1 MGDENLNPLEE
12 LKRLDQQV
20 GLVASL
26 EGLKPIYYR
35 LDEIAKQYANDF
47 EVQLVVGDIKQHLV
61 NRGTKL
67 KEQEATIATPPAMAS
82 PTPFPAQAS
91 PPPFSAPSTP
101 PPFAPPPPLPPQGA
115 PPLPTAAP
123 PTKTISQSPAPPP
136 PIPAAAPPAPA
147 SFPTLPPM
155 PAAFPSTPPPTPPP
169 TPMASGQFSP
179 PPSLPTSAFPSTGP
193 QAVPPT
199 PPVGPPPIKP
209 PSGLTPPPQQPKPVK
224 PVAWKKALI
233 FGAILGLLIAVG
245 GIGFLLYMR
254 QKRNKAAEMAAV
266 TPAGIEVQVATTP
279 PGAAI
284 KVNGE
289 DKCTSPCAVSLP
301 AGDYQVTAF
310 LPGYEP
316 GAGGVTV
323 AAGGAPPQVSLTLE
337 PSPQPMRILAEGV
350 DGGQVTVDDQPA
362 GEVQD
367 GQFVIDNVK
376 PGPHTVKIVAK
387 GGEASFSFETADAKA
402 PSITGATA
410 KNLLAIVV
418 ASFGTNA
425 RLATSAGPLKLT
437 LNGQPQGDASPG
449 GVDLT
454 GFQPGSAEIAVGEG
468 PTQKTMQ
475 ETFGPAPALTVFLRP
490 DKVGPAMGDLG
501 TLIVVTGEDDV
512 RVFVNN
518 KEQKKHTAR
527 GQLRVPTPPGKVSVR
542 VYKDGFTTPATQ
554 TIDVVKGADARVEFQ
569 MQKMDAGAAPKPA
582 PVTTP
587 APVGSANGTVHIT
600 RSPGNAVVTYQRG
613 SEAPHQL
620 NGNQVDLPPGSYTFS
635 SKAPGFTDRTMPV
648 QVAAGGQVVVDLT
661 MASAKV
667 AAPAPKIGGMADFE
681 DPSGWTRDGEAWMHK
696 GGNFLPYKLPAKGTF
711 TFTVQLLK
719 GGNIFKGGH
728 IRWYVDYVDTKN
740 YGLFEIDKK
749 TFWAKEVTNGK
760 NKDREKTQHGVDN
773 EKSFTIQIDVAP
785 DHVVHRI
792 KNGDTWLT
800 LDSWTEPGRIFSDGK
815 FGFYIPGNDEIGISD
830 FKFQPK

>member
-1 MGDENLNPLEE
+1 VGDENLNPLEE

-67 KEQEATIATPPAMAS
+67 KEQEATIATPPAMS
-82 PTPFPAQAS
+82 
-91 PPPFSAPSTP
+91 
-101 PPFAPPPPLPPQGA
+101 APPPLAAPPPMPPQAAA
-115 PPLPTAAP
+115 PPPIVIP
-123 PTKTISQSPAPPP
+123 PTKTISQAPTGPPP
-136 PIPAAAPPAPA
+136 MPAAAPPMPPPVPAPT
-147 SFPTLPPM
+147 SIPTPPPM
-155 PAAFPSTPPPTPPP
+155 PAAVPPPTPAMPP
-169 TPMASGQFSP
+169 ISSGQFAP
-179 PPSLPTSAFPSTGP
+179 PPPMPTSAFPSTGP

-199 PPVGPPPIKP
+199 PPVGPPPVRP
-209 PSGLTPPPQQPKPVK
+209 PSGVTPPPQQPPAPQK

-233 FGAILGLLIAVG
+233 FGAILGLLFAIG
-245 GIGFLLYMR
+245 GGGFLWYMR
-254 QKRNKAAEMAAV
+254 QKKNKAAELAAA

-289 DKCTSPCAVSLP
+289 DKCTSPCSVNLP
-301 AGDYQVTAF
+301 AGDYQITAF
-310 LPGYEP
+310 LAGYEP
-316 GAGGVTV
+316 GANGVTV
-323 AAGGAPPQVSLTLE
+323 PATGAPPAVNLTLE

-350 DGGQVTVDDQPA
+350 DGGKVTVDDQDA

-387 GGEASFSFETADAKA
+387 TGEASFSFETADAKA
-402 PSITGATA
+402 PTITGATA
-410 KNLLAIVV
+410 KNLLAVVV
-418 ASFGTNA
+418 ASFGNNA

-449 GVDLT
+449 GVDLQ
-454 GFQPGSAEIAVGEG
+454 GFQAGSAEIAVGDG

-490 DKVGPAMGDLG
+490 DKAGPPAAGDLG
-501 TLIVVTGEDDV
+501 TLLVVTGEDDV

-518 KEQKKHTAR
+518 KEQKKRTAR
-527 GQLRVPTPPGKVSVR
+527 GQLRVPTPPGKASVR
-542 VYKDGFTTPATQ
+542 VYKDGFTTPPTQ
-554 TIDVVKGADARVEFQ
+554 TVDVVKGSDARVEFQ
-569 MQKMDAGAAPKPA
+569 LSKMDSGGASTAPITAPPPVAGA
-582 PVTTP
+582 TT
-587 APVGSANGTVHIT
+587 GTVHIT
-600 RSPGNAVVTYQRG
+600 RSPGSATITYKRDN
-613 SEAPHQL
+613 EAQPHQL
-620 NGNQVDLPPGSYTFS
+620 TANQVDLPAGNYTFT
-635 SKAPGFTDRTMPV
+635 SKAPGFTDRTQPV
-648 QVAAGGQVVVDLT
+648 QVAAGGQVTVDLT
-661 MASAKV
+661 LASTRAG
-667 AAPAPKIGGMADFE
+667 APAPKVGGMADFE
-681 DPSGWTRDGEAWMHK
+681 DPSGWTRDGEAWVRK
-696 GGNFLPYKLPAKGTF
+696 GGNFVPYKLPSKGTY
-711 TFTVQLLK
+711 TFTVQLIK
-719 GGNIFKGGH
+719 GGGIFRGGH
-728 IRWYVDYVDTKN
+728 IRWYVDYVDPKN

-760 NKDREKTQHGVDN
+760 SKDREKTQHGVDN
-773 EKSFTIQIDVAP
+773 EKQFTIQVDVSP

-792 KNGDTWLT
+792 KNGDSWLT
-800 LDSWTEPGRIFSDGK
+800 LDSWTEQGRIFSDGK
-815 FGFYIPGNDEIGISD
+815 FGFYIPGNDELGISD

>member
-67 KEQEATIATPPAMAS
+67 KEQEATIATPPGMATA
-82 PTPFPAQAS
+82 PPI
-91 PPPFSAPSTP
+91 PPPIAASQ
-101 PPFAPPPPLPPQGA
+101 APPPIPLQPP
-115 PPLPTAAP
+115 PPMP
-123 PTKTISQSPAPPP
+123 PTQTISQSPPPVP
-136 PIPAAAPPAPA
+136 VAAPPAPPPIA
-147 SFPTLPPM
+147 TPPPM
-155 PAAFPSTPPPTPPP
+155 PAVVPPTPPP
-169 TPMASGQFSP
+169 TPISSGQFTS

-193 QAVPPT
+193 QSIPPT
-199 PPVGPPPIKP
+199 PPVGPPPFKP
-209 PSGLTPPPQQPKPVK
+209 PSGLTPPQQPPAPKPVAQK
-224 PVAWKKALI
+224 PVAWKRALL
-233 FGAILGLLIAVG
+233 FGAILGLLVAVG

-254 QKRNKAAEMAAV
+254 QKKNKAAEIAAA

-284 KVNGE
+284 KVNQE
-289 DKCTSPCAVSLP
+289 DKCTSPCSVTLP
-301 AGDYQVTAF
+301 PGDYQITAF

-316 GAGGVTV
+316 GANGVTV
-323 AAGGAPPQVSLTLE
+323 PATGAPPAVNLTLE

-362 GEVQD
+362 GQVQD

-376 PGPHTVKIVAK
+376 PGPHTVKIAGK

-402 PSITGATA
+402 PTITGATA
-410 KNLLAIVV
+410 KNLLAVVV

-425 RLATSAGPLKLT
+425 RVATSTGPLKLT
-437 LNGQPQGDASPG
+437 LNGQPQGDATPG
-449 GVDLT
+449 GVDLQ

-468 PTQKTMQ
+468 PAQKTMQ

-490 DKVGPAMGDLG
+490 DKAGPAALGDLG

-542 VYKDGFTTPATQ
+542 VYKDGFTTPPTQ
-554 TIDVVKGADARVEFQ
+554 SVDVVKGADARVEFQ
-569 MQKMDAGAAPKPA
+569 LSKMDVGGASKPA
-582 PVTTP
+582 PVTPP
-587 APVGSANGTVHIT
+587 APVGSNSGTVHIT
-600 RSPGNAVVTYQRG
+600 RSPGAATITYKRDN
-613 SEAPHQL
+613 EASPHQL
-620 NGNQVDLPPGSYTFS
+620 SGAQVDLAPGNYTFT
-635 SKAPGFTDRTMPV
+635 SKAPGFTDRTEHV
-648 QVAAGGQVVVDLT
+648 QVAAGAQVNVDLT
-661 MASAKV
+661 LASTRA
-667 AAPAPKIGGMADFE
+667 AAPAPKVGGMADFE
-681 DPSGWTRDGEAWMHK
+681 DPSGWAQDGEAWVRK
-696 GGNFLPYKLPAKGTF
+696 GGNFVPYKLPAKGTF

-728 IRWYVDYVDTKN
+728 IRWYVDYVDPKN

-760 NKDREKTQHGVDN
+760 SKDREKTQHGVDN
-773 EKSFTIQIDVAP
+773 EKQFTIQIDVSP

-792 KNGDTWLT
+792 KNGDNWLT
-800 LDSWTEPGRIFSDGK
+800 LDSWTESGRIFSDGK
-815 FGFYIPGNDEIGISD
+815 FGFYIPGSDQIGISD

>member
-1 MGDENLNPLEE
+1 VGDENLNPLEE

-35 LDEIAKQYANDF
+35 LDEIAKQYSNDF

-67 KEQEATIATPPAMAS
+67 KEQEATIATPPAMS
-82 PTPFPAQAS
+82 
-91 PPPFSAPSTP
+91 P
-101 PPFAPPPPLPPQGA
+101 PPFAPPPPLPPQA
-115 PPLPTAAP
+115 PPAVPPPIVIP
-123 PTKTISQSPAPPP
+123 PTKTISQPPTAPPTP
-136 PIPAAAPPAPA
+136 P
-147 SFPTLPPM
+147 SFPTPPPM
-155 PAAFPSTPPPTPPP
+155 PAVVPPIPPPTPIS
-169 TPMASGQFSP
+169 TSVSSGQFAP

-199 PPVGPPPIKP
+199 PPVGPPPMRP
-209 PSGLTPPPQQPKPVK
+209 PSGVTPPKPGPQK
-224 PVAWKKALI
+224 PVAWKKALV
-233 FGAILGLLIAVG
+233 FGAILGLLVAVA
-245 GIGFLLYMR
+245 GIGFFVYMAH
-254 QKRNKAAEMAAV
+254 KRKVAAEAAAA

-289 DKCTSPCAVSLP
+289 DKCTSPCSVALP
-301 AGDYQVTAF
+301 AGDYQITAF

-323 AAGGAPPQVSLTLE
+323 AANAAAPQVNLTLE
-337 PSPQPMRILAEGV
+337 ASPQPMRILAEGV
-350 DGGQVTVDDQPA
+350 DGGQVTVDDQPP

-367 GQFVIDNVK
+367 GQFVVDNVK

-387 GGEASFSFETADAKA
+387 GGEASFSFETAEAKA
-402 PSITGATA
+402 PTITGATA
-410 KNLLAIVV
+410 KNLLAVVV
-418 ASFGTNA
+418 ASFGNTA

-449 GVDLT
+449 GVDLQ

-468 PTQKTMQ
+468 PTQKTLQ

-490 DKVGPAMGDLG
+490 EKVGASMGDLG
-501 TLIVVTGEDDV
+501 TLLVVTGEDDV

-542 VYKDGFTTPATQ
+542 VYKDGFNTPPTQ

-569 MQKMDAGAAPKPA
+569 MQKMDLSAPKPA
-582 PVTTP
+582 PTPTP
-587 APVGSANGTVHIT
+587 APVGATTGTVHVT
-600 RSPGNAVVTYQRG
+600 RSPGSATITYKRDN
-613 SEAPHQL
+613 EAQPHPL
-620 NGNQVDLPPGSYTFS
+620 TANQVDLPPGNYTFNS
-635 SKAPGFTDRTMPV
+635 RAAGYIDRTMPV

-661 MASAKV
+661 LAAVKV
-667 AAPAPKIGGMADFE
+667 AAPAPKMGGMADFE
-681 DPSGWTRDGEAWMHK
+681 DPSGWTRDGETWMHK
-696 GGNFLPYKLPAKGTF
+696 GGNFLPYKLPSKGTY

-728 IRWYVDYVDTKN
+728 IRWYVDYVDPKN

-749 TFWAKEVTNGK
+749 NFWAKEVTNGK
-760 NKDREKTQHGVDN
+760 SKDREKTQHGVDN
-773 EKSFTIQIDVAP
+773 EKSFTIQIDVTP

-800 LDSWTEPGRIFSDGK
+800 LDSWTEAGRNFSDGK
-815 FGFYIPGNDEIGISD
+815 FGFYIPGSDEIGISD

>member
-67 KEQEATIATPPAMAS
+67 KEQEATIATPPAMS
-82 PTPFPAQAS
+82 
-91 PPPFSAPSTP
+91 
-101 PPFAPPPPLPPQGA
+101 APPPIPP
-115 PPLPTAAP
+115 PVPAA
-123 PTKTISQSPAPPP
+123 SAPPP
-136 PIPAAAPPAPA
+136 VPVQAMPPPMASPAGVPPPMPASAQPTRTVSPPAAAPPPVPIPVAAPPA
-147 SFPTLPPM
+147 PPPM
-155 PAAFPSTPPPTPPP
+155 ATPPPMQAAPPLPPP
-169 TPMASGQFSP
+169 TPMSSGQFSP
-179 PPSLPTSAFPSTGP
+179 PPSLPTSAFPATGP
-193 QAVPPT
+193 QAIPPT
-199 PPVGPPPIKP
+199 PPVGPPPVKP
-209 PSGLTPPPQQPKPVK
+209 PSGITPPPPQPPAQK

-233 FGAILGLLIAVG
+233 FGAILGLLVAVG

-254 QKRNKAAEMAAV
+254 QKKIKAAADLAAA
-266 TPAGIEVQVATTP
+266 TPAGIAVQVATTP

-289 DKCTSPCAVSLP
+289 DKCVSPCSVSLP
-301 AGDYQVTAF
+301 AGDYQITAF
-310 LPGYEP
+310 LAGYEP
-316 GAGGVTV
+316 GANGVTV
-323 AAGGAPPQVSLTLE
+323 SATGAPPAVSLNLE
-337 PSPQPMRILAEGV
+337 PSPQPMRVLAEGV
-350 DGGQVTVDDQPA
+350 DGGQVTLDDQPA

-387 GGEASFSFETADAKA
+387 GSEASFSFETAEAKA
-402 PSITGATA
+402 PTITATTA
-410 KNLLAIVV
+410 KNLLAVVV
-418 ASFGTNA
+418 ASFGNNA
-425 RLATSAGPLKLT
+425 RLATSAGPMKLT
-437 LNGQPQGDASPG
+437 LNGQPQADASPA

-454 GFQPGSAEIAVGEG
+454 GFQAGSAEIAVGEG

-475 ETFGPAPALTVFLRP
+475 ETFGPAPAVTVFLRP
-490 DKVGPAMGDLG
+490 DKAGPAAAGDLG

-512 RVFVNN
+512 RVFINN

-527 GQLRVPTPPGKVSVR
+527 GQLRVPTPPGKASVR
-542 VYKDGFTTPATQ
+542 VFKDGFTTPATQ
-554 TIDVVKGADARVEFQ
+554 SVDIVKGADARVEFQ
-569 MQKMDAGAAPKPA
+569 MQRIDTGGPKP
-582 PVTTP
+582 VTP
-587 APVGSANGTVHIT
+587 APPPPAGATVGTVHIT
-600 RSPGNAVVTYQRG
+600 RSPGAAVITYKRDN
-613 SEAPHQL
+613 EAAPHQL
-620 NGNQVDLPPGSYTFS
+620 NGGQVDLAPGNYTFS
-635 SKAPGFTDRTMPV
+635 SKAPGFTDRTERV
-648 QVAAGGQVVVDLT
+648 QVAAGAQVNVDLT
-661 MASAKV
+661 LASARA
-667 AAPAPKIGGMADFE
+667 AAPAPHIGGMADFE
-681 DPSGWTRDGEAWMHK
+681 DPSGWTRDGEAWLHK
-696 GGNFLPYKLPAKGTF
+696 GGNFVPYKLPAKGTF

-728 IRWYVDYVDTKN
+728 IRWYVDYVDPKN

-773 EKSFTIQIDVAP
+773 EKQFTIQIDVSP

-792 KNGDTWLT
+792 KNGDNWLT
-800 LDSWTEPGRIFSDGK
+800 LDSWTQPGRIFSDGK

>member
-1 MGDENLNPLEE
+1 MSDENLNPLEE

-47 EVQLVVGDIKQHLV
+47 EVQLIVGDIKQHLV

-67 KEQEATIATPPAMAS
+67 KEQEATIATPPAM
-82 PTPFPAQAS
+82 
-91 PPPFSAPSTP
+91 SA
-101 PPFAPPPPLPPQGA
+101 PPPLPP
-115 PPLPTAAP
+115 PPPVAAAIP
-123 PTKTISQSPAPPP
+123 PTKSIAQPPP
-136 PIPAAAPPAPA
+136 PIATP
-147 SFPTLPPM
+147 PPM
-155 PAAFPSTPPPTPPP
+155 PAAPRPAPPPIATPPPMPAFVPPLPPTPP
-169 TPMASGQFSP
+169 TLSSGQFSP
-179 PPSLPTSAFPSTGP
+179 PPSSAVGAGLPPTGP
-193 QAVPPT
+193 QVIPPT

-209 PSGLTPPPQQPKPVK
+209 PSGITPSPQQPKPAPQK
-224 PVAWKKALI
+224 PVAWKKALL
-233 FGAILGLLIAVG
+233 FGAILGLIVAVAGIA
-245 GIGFLLYMR
+245 FLVNMAR
-254 QKRNKAAEMAAV
+254 KRNKAAEVASTA
-266 TPAGIEVQVATTP
+266 AGIEVQVATTP

-289 DKCTSPCAVSLP
+289 DKCTSPCSVPLAP
-301 AGDYQVTAF
+301 GDYQITAF

-316 GAGGVTV
+316 GANGVTV
-323 AAGGAPPQVSLTLE
+323 AAAGAPPQVNLNLE

-350 DGGQVTVDDQPA
+350 DGGKVTVDDQPA

-402 PSITGATA
+402 PTITGATA
-410 KNLLAIVV
+410 KNLLAVV
-418 ASFGTNA
+418 VSSFGNNA
-425 RLATSAGPLKLT
+425 RVATSAGPLKLT
-437 LNGQPQGDASPG
+437 VNGQPQGDASPG

-490 DKVGPAMGDLG
+490 ERAGAPNLGDLG

-527 GQLRVPTPPGKVSVR
+527 GQLRVPTAPGKVSVR
-542 VYKDGFTTPATQ
+542 VFKDGFTTPPTQ
-554 TIDVVKGADARVEFQ
+554 TVDVVKGADARVEFQ
-569 MQKMDAGAAPKPA
+569 MQKMDLGGTPKPT
-582 PVTTP
+582 PVTP
-587 APVGSANGTVHIT
+587 AAPVGAGTGTVHIT
-600 RSPGNAVVTYQRG
+600 RSPGTATITYKRD
-613 SEAPHQL
+613 SEAQPHQL
-620 NGNQVDLPPGSYTFS
+620 TGNQVDLPPGNYTFT
-635 SKAPGFTDRTMPV
+635 SKAPGFTDRTLPV
-648 QVAAGGQVVVDLT
+648 QVAAGGQVAVDLT
-661 MASAKV
+661 LTSARA
-667 AAPAPKIGGMADFE
+667 AAPAPKVGGMADFE

-696 GGNFLPYKLPAKGTF
+696 GGNFVPYKLPAKGTF

-728 IRWYVDYVDTKN
+728 IRWYVDYIDPKN

-760 NKDREKTQHGVDN
+760 SKDREKIQHGGEN
-773 EKSFTIQIDVAP
+773 EKQFTIQIDIAP

-792 KNGDTWLT
+792 KNGDNWST
-800 LDSWTEPGRIFSDGK
+800 LDSWTQPGRNFSDGK
-815 FGFYIPGNDEIGISD
+815 FGFYIPGSDEIAISD

>member
-67 KEQEATIATPPAMAS
+67 KEQEATIATPPAMAA
-82 PTPFPAQAS
+82 PPPV
-91 PPPFSAPSTP
+91 PPPFSAPSAPPPVPVQAAP
-101 PPFAPPPPLPPQGA
+101 PPFAAPPPPLPPPMPA
-115 PPLPTAAP
+115 AVPTPPP
-123 PTKTISQSPAPPP
+123 PTKTIAQPPTPPP
-136 PIPAAAPPAPA
+136 VPVAAPP
-147 SFPTLPPM
+147 
-155 PAAFPSTPPPTPPP
+155 TPPPFATPPPMQATPPP
-169 TPMASGQFSP
+169 TPMSSGQFSP

-199 PPVGPPPIKP
+199 PPVGPPPVRP
-209 PSGLTPPPQQPKPVK
+209 PSGVTPPPQPPAQK
-224 PVAWKKALI
+224 PVAWKKALV
-233 FGAILGLLIAVG
+233 FGAILGLLVAIG
-245 GIGFLLYMR
+245 GGGFLWYMR
-254 QKRNKAAEMAAV
+254 QKKLKAAELAAA

-301 AGDYQVTAF
+301 AGDYQITAF
-310 LPGYEP
+310 LAGYEP
-316 GAGGVTV
+316 GANGVTV
-323 AAGGAPPQVSLTLE
+323 PATGAPPAVNLTLE

-367 GQFVIDNVK
+367 GQFVIDNVR

-402 PSITGATA
+402 PTITGTTA
-410 KNLLAIVV
+410 KNLLAVIV
-418 ASFGTNA
+418 ASFGNSA
-425 RLATSAGPLKLT
+425 RLATSTGPLKVT
-437 LNGQPQGDASPG
+437 LNGQPQADASPA

-454 GFQPGSAEIAVGEG
+454 GFQAGSAEIAVGDG

-490 DKVGPAMGDLG
+490 DKAGPAAMGDMG

-512 RVFVNN
+512 RVFINN

-527 GQLRVPTPPGKVSVR
+527 GQLRVPTPPGKASVR

-554 TIDVVKGADARVEFQ
+554 SVDIVKGADARVEFQ
-569 MQKMDAGAAPKPA
+569 LQKMDTGGTKPA
-582 PVTTP
+582 TIAPP
-587 APVGSANGTVHIT
+587 PPVGSSSGTVHVT
-600 RSPGNAVVTYQRG
+600 RSPGASVITYKRDN
-613 SEAPHQL
+613 EAQPHQL
-620 NGNQVDLPPGSYTFS
+620 NGAQVDLAAGNYTFT
-635 SKAPGFTDRTMPV
+635 SKAPGFTDRTERV
-648 QVAAGGQVVVDLT
+648 QVASGGQVNIDLT
-661 MASAKV
+661 LASTRA
-667 AAPAPKIGGMADFE
+667 AAPTARVGGMADFE
-681 DPSGWTRDGEAWMHK
+681 DPTGWTRDGEAWLHK
-696 GGNFLPYKLPAKGTF
+696 GGNFVPYKLPAKGTF

-728 IRWYVDYVDTKN
+728 IRWYVDYVDPKN

-773 EKSFTIQIDVAP
+773 EKQFTIQIDVTP

-792 KNGDTWLT
+792 KNGDNWLT
-800 LDSWTEPGRIFSDGK
+800 LDSWTEPGRNFSDGK
-815 FGFYIPGNDEIGISD
+815 FGFYIPGSDQIGISD